1 MSAVNQ
7 VTVVQVAPGR
17 FDEFLKRSSKL
28 KKIRER
34 AGARVRYYQT
44 VAGGH
49 PAVMVV
55 AETAGWKAHG
65 EYMAKL
71 EADPEW
77 QKFVAEIRSDRDPVA
92 TIVEQRTSQ
101 EIEV

>member
-1 MSAVNQ
+1 MPAITQ
-7 VTVVQVAPGR
+7 ITVFALTPGR
-17 FDEFLKRSSKL
+17 VDEFLKRASRV

-34 AGARVRYYQT
+34 AGAKVRYYRT
-44 VAGGH
+44 VAGAL
-49 PAVMVV
+49 PAVAAV
-55 AETAGWKAHG
+55 AETGGWKAYG

-77 QKFVAEIRSDRDPVA
+77 RKLMAEVRSDREPIA
-92 TIVEQRTSQ
+92 TILELRISE

>member
-7 VTVVQVAPGR
+7 VTVVHVTPGR

-71 EADPEW
+71 KADPEW
-77 QKFVAEIRSDRDPVA
+77 QKFVTEIRSDRDPVA

>member
-7 VTVVQVAPGR
+7 VTVVHVAPGR
-17 FDEFLKRSSKL
+17 FDEFLKRSSRL

-49 PAVMVV
+49 PAVLVV
-55 AETAGWKAHG
+55 AETAGWKAYG

>member
-7 VTVVQVAPGR
+7 VTVVHVAPGR

-49 PAVMVV
+49 PAVAVV

-77 QKFVAEIRSDRDPVA
+77 QKFIAEIRSDRDPVA
-92 TIVEQRTSQ
+92 TIVELRMSE

>member
-1 MSAVNQ
+1 MPAVNHI
-7 VTVVQVAPGR
+7 TVVHVAPGR
-17 FDEFLKRSSKL
+17 FDEFLKRSIKL

-34 AGARVRYYQT
+34 ACAKVRVYQT
-44 VAGGH
+44 VTGGH
-49 PAVMVV
+49 PAVAVI

-65 EYMAKL
+65 EYMANL

-92 TIVEQRTSQ
+92 TIVEQRTSE

>member
-1 MSAVNQ
+1 MPAVNHI
-7 VTVVQVAPGR
+7 TVVHVAPGR

-34 AGARVRYYQT
+34 AGAKVRYYRT
-44 VAGGH
+44 VSGGH
-49 PAVMVV
+49 PAVAVV
-55 AETAGWKAHG
+55 AETGGWKAHG

-77 QKFVAEIRSDRDPVA
+77 QKSIAEIRSDCDPVA
-92 TIVEQRTSQ
+92 TVVEQRTSE

>member
-1 MSAVNQ
+1 LPAVTH
-7 VTVVQVAPGR
+7 VTVAHVAPGR
-17 FDEFLKRSSKL
+17 FDEFLKAASRL

-34 AGARVRYYQT
+34 AGAKVRYHRT
-44 VAGGH
+44 VAGAL
-49 PAVMVV
+49 PAVPVV
-55 AETAGWKAHG
+55 VETGGWKAYG

-77 QKFVAEIRSDRDPVA
+77 QKYVAEVRANREPFA
-92 TIVEQRTSQ
+92 TIAELRMSE

>member
-1 MSAVNQ
+1 MPAVNH
-7 VTVVQVAPGR
+7 VTVVRVAPGR
-17 FDEFLKRSSKL
+17 YDEFLKRSSKL

-34 AGARVRYYQT
+34 AGAKVRYYQT
-44 VAGGH
+44 VAGAL
-49 PAVMVV
+49 PAIAVV
-55 AETAGWKAHG
+55 AETGGWKAHG

-77 QKFVAEIRSDRDPVA
+77 QKFIAEIRSDRDPVA
-92 TIVEQRTSQ
+92 TIVESRMSE

>member
-1 MSAVNQ
+1 MAAVTH
-7 VTVVQVAPGR
+7 VTIAHVAPGR
-17 FDEFLKRSSKL
+17 FDEFLKTASRL

-34 AGARVRYYQT
+34 AGAKVRYYRT
-44 VAGGH
+44 VAGAV
-49 PAVMVV
+49 PAVAVV
-55 AETAGWKAHG
+55 VETAGWKAYG

-77 QKFVAEIRSDRDPVA
+77 QKFVAEVRVNREPVA
-92 TIVEQRTSQ
+92 TIAELRMSE

>member
-49 PAVMVV
+49 PAVLVV

>member
-1 MSAVNQ
+1 MSAVTQ
-7 VTVVQVAPGR
+7 VMVFTVTPGR
-17 FDEFLKRSSKL
+17 FDEFLKRASRV

-34 AGARVRYYQT
+34 AGAKVRYYRT

-49 PAVMVV
+49 PAVAVV

-77 QKFVAEIRSDRDPVA
+77 QKFVAEMRSDRDPVA
-92 TIVEQRTSQ
+92 TIVELRTSE